1 MLYHIMI
8 IILLSICCIDGSE
21 GSIDIN
27 KRLRGVPMTDTSEGN
42 KFCFSFLKNKG
53 TFYTKNLGIYIG
65 TQESEPVQYRIRS
78 GVSGVNRTGTV
89 QPGEIRKEVYKTA
102 NMTPVTRADAR
113 SVNDFTGIIV
123 ETVNSS
129 QKISIMGFSDAIGSS
144 DGFTAVPIFNVSS
157 IVENYTYSVF
167 TGGPTG
173 SDELALAAIV
183 ACDHITTGGVT
194 LLYPQVPELDFL
206 NSSNGYFQDQFF
218 NAPNPS
224 RIDFEQY
231 YTPII
236 ARNTD
241 EAIAGITATS
251 TQPIGF
257 MTGHECGQIPD
268 NKEGC
273 DHLIEQVPPSYTW
286 GYNFL
291 IAPFHSRDFGYI
303 IKTLSH
309 SPFNTDFRVF
319 CVENDN
325 GVPLEADV
333 SKWSA
338 FYCDNITDVCGY
350 GVSIDIVQGPHL
362 LVHTDTTCSF
372 SAVLFGW
379 GEQKG
384 YAYPAGFGMRPIA
397 ETFYSIAAVPSCE
410 ELLVDITVYRSGDLS
425 QTSHIGV
432 MINGDNENIQN
443 VSFSTDESS
452 QILPVPVNMTNLQDE
467 EIVIKLIKS
476 DEVHLGSPSSLLI
489 TVNDNG
495 TIEVNSSVAVTP
507 THCTMTSDTNTPTEV
522 YSSSYI
528 NNEEYTSSLILTGI
542 SSTVISTTIEPSS
555 SPVSVGLS
563 LIITTVMIGL
573 TTVLFMISIIILAT
587 LSVYALYHNKAM
599 AKNSNRG
606 IDNAMYG
613 VHEPP
618 QAKK

>member
-1 MLYHIMI
+1 
-8 IILLSICCIDGSE
+8 
-21 GSIDIN
+21 
-27 KRLRGVPMTDTSEGN
+27 MTDTSEGN

-241 EAIAGITATS
+241 EAIA
-251 TQPIGF
+251 
-257 MTGHECGQIPD
+257 
-268 NKEGC
+268 
-273 DHLIEQVPPSYTW
+273 
-286 GYNFL
+286 
-291 IAPFHSRDFGYI
+291 
-303 IKTLSH
+303 
-309 SPFNTDFRVF
+309 
-319 CVENDN
+319 DN

-507 THCTMTSDTNTPTEV
+507 THCTMTK
-522 YSSSYI
+522 
-528 NNEEYTSSLILTGI
+528 YTSSLILTGI